1 MPALYSSLWHN
12 PFRLS
17 HSYRPT
23 IFPALEVTSLPMS
36 QNAIAGKLDKARK
49 ELLDLGLRNPLL
61 NYRALKARGLGIVD
75 EQPVSV
81 FRILVREGKT
91 MSFIPTKER
100 NDEGLFEQPDEL
112 TEEERQAHYNDLR
125 LQTPYDS
132 ARLQSRLRMTY
143 QASRTF
149 IEEQGVNSLYL
160 ALGMICWYDAD
171 SSQEKR
177 RAPLV
182 LIPVELERA
191 NAKERFYLNYRGEEI
206 GANLSLV
213 AKLKSEFG
221 IDLPS
226 FPESDDLDLPT
237 YFDAIER
244 AVEGQTRWSVERDAI
259 ALNLFSFA
267 KFLMF
272 RDLDEAIWAEDSK
285 PSDHA
290 LIKALL
296 QDGFREPP
304 LTITE
309 DDHLDQHIEPLGLN
323 QVVDADSSQ
332 MLAMLAASQGRN
344 LIIQGPPGTGKSQ
357 TITNLIAEAIGKGK
371 KVLFVAEKMAALE
384 VVKRR
389 LDKIG
394 LGDACLEL
402 HSHNTNKKALLGEL
416 GRTLNLGK
424 PALKSI
430 EGEISLL
437 TETQH
442 KLNSYCEAVN
452 TAVGNSGVTPYDAY
466 GGMLKIRRLYPEV
479 KLPQFNLPEMTLW
492 RGSEYHRKR
501 AITAEMQHRLVA
513 IGFLKEHPFR
523 GSKIKVLM
531 PSEQERLED
540 LCLIA
545 WQSTARLRDKAK
557 GLANLL
563 GLPIP
568 QVRKDIEVL
577 CRAAR
582 RAMDA
587 PELQGIQ
594 LRTGDWQARGDEI
607 RTLITAGLRLS
618 QLHTRF
624 NTILIPEAWEQ
635 DLLETRQ
642 HLVNYGNKWWKLLS
656 RDYRRARNRLAGLCQ
671 TEAPK
676 EIEKKIELVDAVLE
690 ARRHQAVVRQFQNLG
705 AALFGA
711 QWQGEKSDWN
721 VLTKLFEWIMA
732 LYKDIGDGQLPEGL
746 LIFLAGNTR
755 IAGLESVIAEVETAL
770 NIHFHHTREVA
781 SIFNLDENLRFGA
794 NERLEDQAL
803 EVQEKLFDDW
813 SAALPRLHEI
823 AAFNL
828 QAEIFQQEGLTE
840 LLRVIDA
847 WPAASQHLVNAFE
860 WNWFEKLLTT
870 AFLERPALAAFH
882 GESQT
887 QAVNQFRQLDR
898 LVTEHN
904 RLRLAFTHWQR
915 LPQQNG
921 SGQIA
926 VLRRELEKRSRHF
939 PIRKLMKDAG
949 NAVQAIK
956 PVFMMSPLSIANYLA
971 PDSIGFDLV
980 IFDEASQVKPIDALG
995 AILRGQQI
1003 VVVGDSKQMPPTSF
1017 FDSLIQGGDGDE
1029 EDESVTAN
1037 IESILGLCKAQG
1049 MPERMLRWHYRS
1061 RHESLIAVSNY
1072 EFYENRL
1079 IVFPGNNQQSEQ
1091 FGLVYHHLPHTV
1103 YDKGKSR
1110 TNAQEAAAV
1119 AQAVMNF
1126 ARTQLRQPAE
1136 ERQSLLVAA
1145 FSVAQTNAIWDRLE
1159 MLKDASCKEFFAPGR
1174 HEPFDV
1180 KNLENVQGDERDVIF
1195 ISFGY
1200 GRDETGQVS
1209 MNFGPLNRDGGER
1222 RLNVLITRA
1231 RRRCEIFTNLTDQ
1244 DIDLTR
1250 TDSRG
1255 VRALKSF
1262 LAYARTK
1269 QLDIPQETGRG
1280 TDSPFEDGVKAAL
1293 ESEGYQVRT
1302 QVGSAGFFIDL
1313 AIVDAKKPGAYLLG
1327 IECDGAMYHSSRSAR
1342 DRDRLRQQVLEGLG
1356 WRIHRIWSTDWFRNP
1371 MRELKRV
1378 VTAIQEAQTQGV
1390 TNSVALES
1398 TESSALIERTVIE
1411 FESQIEINPLAQPYQ
1426 MANFSIDLKGY
1437 ELHTVRRDLLASW
1450 VIEVVKV
1457 ESPVH
1462 INEVARRITSAT
1474 GLTRVGN
1481 RIKDAIESAC
1491 GYATRTGAIR
1501 RQGEFLWT
1509 QAMTH
1514 PIVRER
1520 SNLPTASRKME
1531 LVAPEE
1537 LAVVIE
1543 QVVKTSFGIQRESVG
1558 GEVIRIFGFSR
1569 TSDEMRSTVEIMID
1583 RLLTNGR
1590 LKQAGLHIVVSNAA

>member
-1 MPALYSSLWHN
+1 MAEK
-12 PFRLS
+12 
-17 HSYRPT
+17 
-23 IFPALEVTSLPMS
+23 LE
-36 QNAIAGKLDKARK
+36 KARK

-61 NYRALKARGLGIVD
+61 NYRSLRARGLEIVG
-75 EQPVSV
+75 EKPVSV

-91 MSFIPTKER
+91 MSFVPTKGG
-100 NDEGLFEQPDEL
+100 DKEGLFEQPDEL
-112 TEEERQAHYNDLR
+112 SEEAKQVQYDDLR

-132 ARLQSRLRMTY
+132 ARLRSRLLTTY
-143 QASRTF
+143 QTSRTF
-149 IEEQGVNSLYL
+149 IEEQGVNTLYL
-160 ALGMICWYDAD
+160 ALGMLGWYDAE

-191 NAKERFYLNYRGEEI
+191 NAKERFHISYTGEEI
-206 GANLSLV
+206 GANLSLA

-221 IDLPS
+221 IDLPP
-226 FPESDDLDLPT
+226 FPDTDELDLPT
-237 YFDAIER
+237 YFTAIEQ
-244 AVEGQTRWSVERDAI
+244 VIEGQPRWSVERDVI
-259 ALNLFSFA
+259 ALSLFSFS

-272 RDLDEAIWAEDSK
+272 HDLDEANWAETAK
-285 PSDHA
+285 PSGHA

-296 QDGFREPP
+296 QEGFREPP

-309 DDHLDQHIEPLGLN
+309 DDHLDQHIRPLDLN
-323 QVVDADSSQ
+323 QVVEADSSQ
-332 MLAMLAASQGRN
+332 TLAILAASQGRN

-371 KVLFVAEKMAALE
+371 KVLFVAEKKAARE

-402 HSHNTNKKALLGEL
+402 HDTNKKALLSEL
-416 GRTLNLGK
+416 AHTLNLGK
-424 PALKSI
+424 PMLKSI
-430 EGEISLL
+430 EGEIGLL

-442 KLNSYCEAVN
+442 RLNSYCEAVN
-452 TAVGNSGVTPYDAY
+452 TTISSSGVTPYDAY
-466 GGMLKIRRLYPEV
+466 GGMLKIRQQYPEA

-492 RGSEYHRKR
+492 KDSEYHRKR
-501 AITAEMQHRLVA
+501 AITAEMQHRLVP
-513 IGFLKEHPFR
+513 IGTLKEHPFR

-540 LCLIA
+540 VCLVA
-545 WQSTARLRDKAK
+545 WQSTARLRDRGR

-587 PELQGIQ
+587 PGLQGVQ
-594 LRTGDWQARGDEI
+594 LRTGDWQARRDEI
-607 RTLITAGLRLS
+607 RTLLTAGLRLS
-618 QLHTRF
+618 QLHARF
-624 NTILIPEAWEQ
+624 DAILISEAWEQ

-642 HLVNYGNKWWKLLS
+642 HLVNYGNKWWRLLS
-656 RDYRRARNRLAGLCQ
+656 GNYRRARNRLAGLCQ
-671 TEAPK
+671 IEAPK

-690 ARRHQAVVRQFQNLG
+690 ARRQQAMVREFQNLG
-705 AALFGA
+705 ATLFGA
-711 QWQGEKSDWN
+711 QWQGEKSDWR
-721 VLTKLFEWIMA
+721 VLAKLFEWIIA

-746 LIFLAGNTR
+746 LIFLAGNPR
-755 IAGLESVIAEVETAL
+755 VAGLESAITDVETAL
-770 NIHFHHTREVA
+770 NIHSHHARAVA
-781 SIFNLDENLRFGA
+781 SSLNLDEQIRFGA
-794 NERLEDQAL
+794 NEKLEDQVL
-803 EVQEKLFDDW
+803 ETQEKLFEDW
-813 SAALPRLHEI
+813 SIAIPRLHEI

-828 QAEIFQQEGLTE
+828 QAETLQKEGLVE
-840 LLRVIDA
+840 LLRMVDG
-847 WPAASQHLVNAFE
+847 WPNASQHLVIAFE
-860 WNWFEKLLTT
+860 WNWFEKLLTK
-870 AFLERPALAAFH
+870 AFFERQALAAFQ
-882 GESQT
+882 GESQM
-887 QAVNQFRQLDR
+887 QAVNQFCQLDR

-904 RLRLAFTHWQR
+904 RLRLASLHWQR

-926 VLRRELEKRSRHF
+926 VLRRELEKKSRHF
-939 PIRKLMKDAG
+939 PIRKLMKEAG
-949 NAVQAIK
+949 NAIQAIK

-971 PDSIGFDLV
+971 PDSINFDLV
-980 IFDEASQVKPIDALG
+980 VFDEASQVKPVDALG
-995 AILRGQQI
+995 AILRGKQI
-1003 VVVGDSKQMPPTSF
+1003 VVVGDSKQMPPTNF
-1017 FDSLIQGGDGDE
+1017 FDSIIQGGDGDE
-1029 EDESVTAN
+1029 ENESTTAN

-1079 IVFPGNNQQSEQ
+1079 IVFPGNPQQSDQ
-1091 FGLVYHHLPHTV
+1091 LGLLYHHLPQTI
-1103 YDKGKSR
+1103 YDKGKST
-1110 TNAQEAAAV
+1110 TNAQEATFV

-1126 ARTQLRQPAE
+1126 ARSQLRRPSE
-1136 ERQSLLVAA
+1136 EQQSLLVAA
-1145 FSVAQTNAIWDRLE
+1145 FSVAQKKAIWDQLE
-1159 MLKDASCKEFFAPGR
+1159 MLRRQDTSCEEFFAPGK

-1195 ISFGY
+1195 ISIGY

-1250 TDSRG
+1250 TNSRG

-1269 QLDIPQETGRG
+1269 QLDIPLETGRG
-1280 TDSPFEDGVKAAL
+1280 TDSPFEDSVKAAL

-1313 AIVDAKKPGAYLLG
+1313 AIVDTKRPGAYLLG

-1342 DRDRLRQQVLEGLG
+1342 DRDRLRQQILEGLG

-1371 MRELKRV
+1371 ARELKRV
-1378 VTAIQEAQTQGV
+1378 VTAIQEAQAQGGTSPV
-1390 TNSVALES
+1390 TVDSAES
-1398 TESSALIERTVIE
+1398 PTSIERTVVEYDSRPEAITV
-1411 FESQIEINPLAQPYQ
+1411 AQPYQ
-1426 MANFSIDLKGY
+1426 IANFSISLMGY

-1462 INEVARRITSAT
+1462 INEVARRITNAA
-1474 GLTRVGN
+1474 GLVRVGN

-1491 GYATRTGAIR
+1491 SYATRTGAIR

-1509 QAMTH
+1509 QTMTH
-1514 PIVRER
+1514 PVIRER
-1520 SNLPTASRKME
+1520 SNLPASSRKIE

-1537 LAVVIE
+1537 LALAIE
-1543 QVVKTSFGIQRESVG
+1543 QVVRNSFGIQRESVG
-1558 GEVIRIFGFSR
+1558 VEVLRIFGFSR
-1569 TSDEMRSTVEIMID
+1569 TSDEMRSAVEIMVD
-1583 RLLTNGR
+1583 RLLANGR
-1590 LKQAGLHIVVSNAA
+1590 LKQIGLHLTVSNPS